1 MLYRRAPDLATLPQ
15 TSFSAALDD
24 AWRIAAYYELLPR
37 AELER
42 FYAGRLAFL
51 PPWHR
56 RAGRLARG

>member
-42 FYAGRLAFL
+42 FYAGRLA
-51 PPWHR
+51 
-56 RAGRLARG
+56 RG